1 MPSKFAD
8 EIDLPDEVDQ
18 APVVDQ
24 APDSTAPSEDTGG
37 SSPEPDAP
45 PAPAPDVPKV
55 SVRVTKE
62 YAADAPWSFGF
73 NGEGTDE
80 LEIGTDP
87 VSVDAR
93 LASQLLE
100 NPMIELAD

>member
-8 EIDLPDEVDQ
+8 EFDQAAEPGQ

-45 PAPAPDVPKV
+45 PAPAPDVPQVAVKI
-55 SVRVTKE
+55 TDA
-62 YAADAPWSFGF
+62 YAADAPWKVGFFGY
-73 NGEGTDE
+73 E
-80 LEIGTDP
+80 LELGTDP
-87 VSVDAR
+87 VKVDQPIAD
-93 LASQLLE
+93 QLLE
-100 NPMIELAD
+100 NPMIERAD